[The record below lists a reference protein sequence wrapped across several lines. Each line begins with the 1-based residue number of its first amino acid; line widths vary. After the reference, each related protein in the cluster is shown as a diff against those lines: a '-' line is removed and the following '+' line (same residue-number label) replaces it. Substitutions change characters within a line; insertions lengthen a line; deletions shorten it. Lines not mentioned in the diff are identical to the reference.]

1 MPYSIT
7 CSTKILTLAIAPFLF
22 IFISIICEFTMVPGR
37 YILLSSQKE
46 EVHYSFWGHRCT
58 HSVAYSTKRFKSL
71 LHHVKVVVEME
82 KNTNKK
88 FSCFMVLILRPSS
101 TLKFQFASGVN
112 ECFWEFFSLLF
123 WKIQVLYLSC
133 GCLYMTFDFMTQLT
147 SSHLLLTCGWIKNLS
162 AKITNTYC
170 EMLRKI
176 CKRKV

>member
-22 IFISIICEFTMVPGR
+22 IFISIICEFTMVSGR

-58 HSVAYSTKRFKSL
+58 HSAAYSSKRFKSL
-71 LHHVKVVVEME
+71 LHHIKVVVEME

-123 WKIQVLYLSC
+123 LKNSGFIFELWLFIY
-133 GCLYMTFDFMTQLT
+133 DFWFYDTTNFKSPLT
-147 SSHLLLTCGWIKNLS
+147 HMRMNKKPECKDHQYILRNVEKNL
-162 AKITNTYC
+162 
-170 EMLRKI
+170 
-176 CKRKV
+176 